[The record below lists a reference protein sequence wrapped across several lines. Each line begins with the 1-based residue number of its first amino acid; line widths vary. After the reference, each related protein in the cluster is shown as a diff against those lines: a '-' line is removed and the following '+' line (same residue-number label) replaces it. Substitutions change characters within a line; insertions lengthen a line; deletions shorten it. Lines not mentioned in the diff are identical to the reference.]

1 MIKIEISQNH
11 TQFFAQLNS
20 LYSSKMSSRI
30 TLLYD
35 IWVER
40 EGGSV
45 ILRHVVC
52 SFERDWWRQPVS
64 VWPGGF
70 SPDPSVRFPRLA
82 AKSKGAIARR
92 RQQSCEGKPHI
103 YLSGAAT

>member
-40 EGGSV
+40 EGG
-45 ILRHVVC
+45 R
-52 SFERDWWRQPVS
+52 ERDS
-64 VWPGGF
+64 
-70 SPDPSVRFPRLA
+70 SPRRLF
-82 AKSKGAIARR
+82 IR
-92 RQQSCEGKPHI
+92 
-103 YLSGAAT
+103 T